1 MEGGGG
7 GADEVS
13 PATVWLESYHKFQA
27 KLRSFR
33 FDAKVVPNLRRARQ
47 HRHLQ
52 NSSKKDPKR
61 LIKVYGFDQQRLIWF
76 VTCSL

>member
-1 MEGGGG
+1 MEGGRGEG
-7 GADEVS
+7 KDEVS

-27 KLRSFR
+27 KLRR

-61 LIKVYGFDQQRLIWF
+61 LIKVYGFDQQRLIWL
-76 VTCSL
+76 VTCNL